1 MGYNFTQKNQQITLP
16 ENNALVLF
24 RFIRQ
29 IDKCP
34 RKFYAFFVNEPLDL
48 EGIQTPWNPRFRNK
62 VEKGSVSP
70 ALTQKQEGISDE
82 CQPPAY
88 QQMSRL
94 CSEQV

>member
-1 MGYNFTQKNQQITLP
+1 MSKKVFC
-16 ENNALVLF
+16 
-24 RFIRQ
+24 FIV
-29 IDKCP
+29 K
-34 RKFYAFFVNEPLDL
+34 EPLDL

-82 CQPPAY
+82 CQLPAY